1 MYSLASVVDYAVS
14 RELNTLYIVLDIGF
28 LCFLGFVLWKHERK
42 TAFWFGVA
50 GALLYFIVDYGIFYL
65 LLGTREVHGANTALF
80 LLWLSTSY
88 GFTNFAWIWLFLDK
102 DKKIKEWSLLIVIS
116 WFALAVIAQS
126 FGGSFNV
133 IQITRQVGSYHGWM
147 ALILLGGYAYVIVAN
162 LNRDKNNQLPIS
174 YMLFVGILV
183 QLSWEVVL
191 LITGIRPQG
200 WQPLIVNSLLE
211 TNLGLPYLYFIHKG
225 LKQHMAKKENLQLSE
240 IKQ

>member
-14 RELNTLYIVLDIGF
+14 RELNTLYIVLDIVF
-28 LCFLGFVLWKHERK
+28 LCILGYVLLKHERK
-42 TAFWFGVA
+42 MAFWFGIA
-50 GALLYFIVDYGIFYL
+50 GALLYFLVDYGIFYL

-102 DKKIKEWSLLIVIS
+102 DKKIKEWSMLIVIG
-116 WFALAVIAQS
+116 WFAVALIAQS
-126 FGGSFNV
+126 FGGSFQV

-147 ALILLGGYAYVIVAN
+147 AFILLAGYGYVIISN
-162 LNRDKNNQLPIS
+162 LNRDKKDELPLF
-174 YMLFVGILV
+174 YMLFVGIIV
-183 QLSWEVVL
+183 QFSWEAVL

-225 LKQHMAKKENLQLSE
+225 LSHYVEKKKSLALSKTE
-240 IKQ
+240 G